1 MPEKKYGKWVVE
13 RSLSEGGQA
22 HTFIVY
28 SEDDSEKMHFV
39 LKRLK
44 NKKRIDRFITEVQ
57 TVKKLSHKNIL
68 QIVDLDLDADHPYL
82 VTEYC
87 INGELSE
94 KLLSRLPLLP
104 RLKMFQQI
112 CEAVAYAHSQNI
124 VHRDLKPENIFLR
137 DDMTPV
143 VGDFGISHVEGGGE
157 RFTLTEEAVG
167 PFRYMAPEFEDGR
180 TDDVK
185 PSADVYSL
193 GKLLY
198 WMLSGRTFAREKHR
212 EESFNLAKNTRG
224 SEYHLINQFL
234 DHMII
239 ADSTVRFSTG
249 KEVLEQLHILIDR
262 IEQRAH
268 CIEINTPQPC
278 LYCGLGF
285 YQFITGSTGWR
296 HPGVS
301 VNVRN
306 FGFTEYGGSE
316 WLIMVCDYCGNVQIF
331 RTDYVL
337 KKNRNIWGT
346 PR

>member
-1 MPEKKYGKWVVE
+1 MPEKKYGKWVLD

-22 HTFIVY
+22 HTFVVY
-28 SEDDSEKMHFV
+28 SEDDPEKKPFV

-44 NKKRIDRFITEVQ
+44 NKDRIDRFIGEVQ
-57 TVKKLSHKNIL
+57 AVTKLSHKNIL
-68 QIVDLDLDADHPYL
+68 QIVDFDPNADRPYL

-87 INGELSE
+87 AKGELSE
-94 KLLSRLPLLP
+94 KLLSQAPLLP
-104 RLKMFQQI
+104 RLRLFEQI
-112 CEAVAYAHSQNI
+112 CDAVAYAHSQNI

-167 PFRYMAPEFEDGR
+167 PFRYMAPELEDGR
-180 TDDVK
+180 TDKVK

-212 EESFNLAKNTRG
+212 EENFDLAKNKHG

-234 DHMII
+234 DRMII
-239 ADSTVRFSTG
+239 ADPAGRFTTG
-249 KEVLEQLHILIDR
+249 KQVLDELHTLIDR

-285 YQFITGSTGWR
+285 YQIIHNTTPSRSNRPAG
-296 HPGVS
+296 
-301 VNVRN
+301 NVQN
-306 FGFTEYGGSE
+306 FGFTPYGGSE

-331 RTDYVL
+331 RTDYV
-337 KKNRNIWGT
+337 KNKHIWGKT
-346 PR
+346 R

>member
-1 MPEKKYGKWVVE
+1 
-13 RSLSEGGQA
+13 
-22 HTFIVY
+22 
-28 SEDDSEKMHFV
+28 V

-44 NKKRIDRFITEVQ
+44 NRKRIDRFITEAHAV
-57 TVKKLSHKNIL
+57 TKLSHKNIL
-68 QIVDLDLDADHPYL
+68 KIVNFDPDADRPYL

-87 INGELSE
+87 AKGELSE
-94 KLLSRLPLLP
+94 KLLSQLPLLP
-104 RLKMFQQI
+104 RLRMFQQI
-112 CEAVAYAHSQNI
+112 CDAVAYAHSQNI

-137 DDMTPV
+137 DNVTPV
-143 VGDFGISHVEGGGE
+143 VGDFGISHVEGGDE

-167 PFRYMAPEFEDGR
+167 PFRYMAPELEDGR

-212 EESFNLAKNTRG
+212 EENFNLAKNKHG

-234 DHMII
+234 DRMII
-239 ADSTVRFSTG
+239 ADPAKRFTTG
-249 KEVLEQLHILIDR
+249 KEVLEQLNILIDR

-285 YQFITGSTGWR
+285 YQITDNTTPSRGNSPTGD
-296 HPGVS
+296 
-301 VNVRN
+301 VRS
-306 FGFTEYGGSE
+306 FGFTAYAGSE

-331 RTDYVL
+331 RTDHVE
-337 KKNRNIWGT
+337 KKNRNIWGKT
-346 PR
+346 K

>member
-1 MPEKKYGKWVVE
+1 
-13 RSLSEGGQA
+13 
-22 HTFIVY
+22 
-28 SEDDSEKMHFV
+28 
-39 LKRLK
+39 
-44 NKKRIDRFITEVQ
+44 
-57 TVKKLSHKNIL
+57 
-68 QIVDLDLDADHPYL
+68 
-82 VTEYC
+82 
-87 INGELSE
+87 
-94 KLLSRLPLLP
+94 
-104 RLKMFQQI
+104 MFQQI
-112 CEAVAYAHSQNI
+112 CDAVAYAHSQNI
-124 VHRDLKPENIFLR
+124 VHRDLKPENNFLR
-137 DDMTPV
+137 DDGTPV

-167 PFRYMAPEFEDGR
+167 PFRYMAPELEDGR
-180 TDDVK
+180 TDSVK

-234 DHMII
+234 DKMIT
-239 ADSTVRFSTG
+239 ADPAGRFSTG
-249 KEVLEQLHILIDR
+249 REVLEQLYTLIDR

-268 CIEINTPQPC
+268 CIDINTPQPC

-285 YQFITGSTGWR
+285 YQSVTGSDRFRGNNI
-296 HPGVS
+296 S

-331 RTDYVL
+331 RTDYVS
-337 KKNRNIWGT
+337 KKNRHIWGT

>member
-1 MPEKKYGKWVVE
+1 MPEKKYGKWVLD

-22 HTFIVY
+22 HTFVVY
-28 SEDDSEKMHFV
+28 SEDDPEKKPFV

-44 NKKRIDRFITEVQ
+44 NKDRIDRFIGEVQ
-57 TVKKLSHKNIL
+57 AVTKLSHKNIL
-68 QIVDLDLDADHPYL
+68 QIVDFDPNADRPYL

-87 INGELSE
+87 AKGELSE
-94 KLLSRLPLLP
+94 KLLSQAPLLP
-104 RLKMFQQI
+104 RLRMFEQI
-112 CEAVAYAHSQNI
+112 CDAVAYAHSQNI
-124 VHRDLKPENIFLR
+124 VHRDLKPENIFVR

-167 PFRYMAPEFEDGR
+167 PFRYMAPELEDGR
-180 TDDVK
+180 TDNVK
-185 PSADVYSL
+185 PCADVYSL

-212 EESFNLAKNTRG
+212 EENFNLAKNKHG

-234 DHMII
+234 DRMII
-239 ADSTVRFSTG
+239 ADPARRFTTG
-249 KEVLEQLHILIDR
+249 KQVLEQLHMLIDR

-285 YQFITGSTGWR
+285 YQIITNTTRSRGNSPTV
-296 HPGVS
+296 GVQ
-301 VNVRN
+301 N
-306 FGFTEYGGSE
+306 FGFTAYGGSE

-331 RTDYVL
+331 RIDYV
-337 KKNRNIWGT
+337 KNKDIWGT
-346 PR
+346 TR